1 MTDSDQ
7 KHPQTRTSGQDGVH
21 PGTLGSGPTG
31 QIGKIGVFGAP
42 EPPEPDPYP
51 EHASPAVLAQ
61 MRLAVRRRHEAGW
74 IGKLYWFLV
83 AVTVY
88 FFWLN
93 LYVLWTIEPKPF
105 HLVLES
111 NRFGDGAPAASLRLV
126 WDDMADVPT
135 GEDVVHPLLSVDGAK
150 LVPDSPDGTSA
161 DVSAGV
167 LFHDAA
173 EVAVNFPP
181 RVTPGRHTGTL
192 TLHIPGADLTTA
204 PSSPVVVDV
213 TDVGGRVW
221 FILRTWLI
229 FAVLLLVGIYVLCVQ
244 VFPTPR
250 GAVTIARSLMA
261 MASSGDSFS
270 RQAVVLKLKPVALLL
285 PWRRSRLSLSAVL
298 DEGGLSSQNSPEG
311 TLWFTDDRHAP
322 VLIIESE
329 SKSELGWR
337 ELSQEKPDPANTQ
350 PVRRFESMAAD
361 REYVFQD
368 KLTQSWVSFG
378 WSREVAGE

>member
-1 MTDSDQ
+1 MTDSDHNRQ
-7 KHPQTRTSGQDGVH
+7 QMGTSGRDGVH
-21 PGTLGSGPTG
+21 PGTLGTG
-31 QIGKIGVFGAP
+31 VP
-42 EPPEPDPYP
+42 EPLPPPNPYP
-51 EHASPAVLAQ
+51 DNASPAVLTQ
-61 MRLAVRRRHEAGW
+61 MRLAVRRRHESGW

-88 FFWLN
+88 FLWLN

-126 WDDMADVPT
+126 WDALADVPV
-135 GEDVVHPLLSVDGAK
+135 GEDVVHPVLSVAGAA
-150 LVPDSPDGTSA
+150 LIPDSRDPGTGDES
-161 DVSAGV
+161 VGV
-167 LFHDAA
+167 QFHETA
-173 EVAVNFPP
+173 EIKVNFPP
-181 RVTPGRHTGTL
+181 RVTPGRHSGTL
-192 TLHIPGADLTTA
+192 TLHIPGTDLTTS

-213 TDVGGRVW
+213 TDAGNRVW

-229 FAVLLLVGIYVLCVQ
+229 FAVLLLVGIYVLCFQ
-244 VFPTPR
+244 VFPAPR
-250 GAVTIARSLMA
+250 GAITIARSLMA

-270 RQAVVLKLKPVALLL
+270 RQAVVLKLKPAALLL

-311 TLWFTDDRHAP
+311 TLWFTASQQAP
-322 VLIIESE
+322 VLMMESE
-329 SKSELGWR
+329 PKSELGWR
-337 ELSQEKPDPANTQ
+337 ELSQEKPDPENTQ
-350 PVRRFESMAAD
+350 PVRRFECMAAD

-378 WSREVAGE
+378 WAARVPEE